1 MASTAGRRKVAV
13 GGPDMVDMV
22 EEVGKVVLVTVS
34 ADAANNV
41 AAVSADTF
49 EQAVEKIRNGIVGK
63 TNQAM
68 SRLRLFQQMGQ
79 GSQKFGAGQK
89 EIYKQAKRCDW
100 SNYGTEEAARD
111 TILYQ
116 TSDQK
121 LKKRILANNLSYEAS
136 TMRKQAGRRSWWQ
149 RQLTGPRTR

>member
-13 GGPDMVDMV
+13 GGPDMEDMV

-49 EQAVEKIRNGIVGK
+49 EQAVEKIRNGIFWK

-79 GSQKFGAGQK
+79 GSQKFGAGQNR
-89 EIYKQAKRCDW
+89 YTSRP
-100 SNYGTEEAARD
+100 SAA
-111 TILYQ
+111 TGLTTGQ
-116 TSDQK
+116 
-121 LKKRILANNLSYEAS
+121 
-136 TMRKQAGRRSWWQ
+136 RRLREMPYCIRLQIRS
-149 RQLTGPRTR
+149 